1 MSPIAE
7 FAVPSTLR
15 VATTNRWETPR
26 SLPPLPP
33 PYITRLDRTINR
45 PTPQRAST
53 NSDRT
58 IRTTSDDSHH
68 RETPPLSYITNSDQ
82 TSINRPTPLVERVPT
97 NSDQTITSTS
107 DNSHRS
113 ALKKIAEETLTAIR
127 EGGYFYRG
135 VDQDL
140 TEAIK
145 EAKSKTIYYSPSSYV
160 KRWAS
165 STKPNPTHSLPT
177 HISILHITSLDA
189 ARHLENISNPFDDG
203 KIGILNFA
211 SPRYPGGNFKNG
223 SDSQET
229 SIARSST
236 LYPAL
241 KADEVQQFYKL
252 YTRENA
258 EIAAPYYL
266 NSHGMIYSPNISI
279 FRDDEGN
286 WTSPFLVDVLSCAA
300 VNAGKVRRANGI
312 SLGQEVEIEKEMS
325 ERMGRILYLFERKGV
340 RNIILGAFG
349 TGVFHNGV
357 GTVARI
363 WAQLLLV
370 PEARFKDSFER
381 IIFAIKGEETFR
393 DFQSAFNAWKP
404 RVTGLRRSSNRS
416 SDMLGLASARPNR
429 SNLRQSRR
437 SSVWL
442 ETDHGPGLD
451 A

>member
-1 MSPIAE
+1 MSPIAD
-7 FAVPSTLR
+7 FAVPSTPQ
-15 VATTNRWETPR
+15 VATTNQLETPR
-26 SLPPLPP
+26 SPP
-33 PYITRLDRTINR
+33 PRYITNSDWTIDR
-45 PTPQRAST
+45 PTPLIERAPT

-68 RETPPLSYITNSDQ
+68 WETPPPPLRYITNSDR
-82 TSINRPTPLVERVPT
+82 TINRPTPLVERVPT

-113 ALKKIAEETLTAIR
+113 ALKKIAEETLSAIR

-145 EAKSKTIYYSPSSYV
+145 EAKSKTVYYSPSSYV

-165 STKPNPTHSLPT
+165 STKPNPTQLST

-189 ARHLENISNPFDDG
+189 ARHLEKISNPFDGG

-223 SDSQET
+223 SDSQES

-236 LYPAL
+236 LYSAL
-241 KADEVQQFYKL
+241 KTHEAKQFYKL

-286 WTSPFLVDVLSCAA
+286 WRYPFLVDVLSCSA
-300 VNAGKVRRANGI
+300 VNAGGVRKANGI
-312 SLGQEVEIEKEMS
+312 TSGQEVEIEKEMS

-349 TGVFHNGV
+349 TGVFRNGIV
-357 GTVARI
+357 TVARI

-370 PEARFKDSFER
+370 SDARFKNSFEHV
-381 IIFAIKGEETFR
+381 IFAIKGEETFR
-393 DFQSAFNAWKP
+393 DFQSAFNALEP
-404 RVTGLRRSSNRS
+404 RVSGLKRSSSRS
-416 SDMLGLASARPNR
+416 SDMLGLASDESNR
-429 SNLRQSRR
+429 LS
-437 SSVWL
+437 
-442 ETDHGPGLD
+442 TYCPGLD